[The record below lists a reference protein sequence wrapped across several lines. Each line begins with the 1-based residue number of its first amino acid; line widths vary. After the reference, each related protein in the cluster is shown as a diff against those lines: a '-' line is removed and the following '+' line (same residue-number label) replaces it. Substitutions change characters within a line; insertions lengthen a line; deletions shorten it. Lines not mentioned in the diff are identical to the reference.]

1 MNSDL
6 GLDFVGIPA
15 GELLLTGG
23 RDEDVARGL
32 QEAALIGRGAGETH
46 NGAMLLWSDEGTGY
60 FKKLTAMPKIMCI
73 KQTRAVK

>member
-1 MNSDL
+1 MQQGREGTEERALRDKRQRLCGYEHKSVMNSDL

-32 QEAALIGRGAGETH
+32 QEAALIGRGAGEAH
-46 NGAMLLWSDEGTGY
+46 NGAMLL
-60 FKKLTAMPKIMCI
+60 
-73 KQTRAVK
+73 